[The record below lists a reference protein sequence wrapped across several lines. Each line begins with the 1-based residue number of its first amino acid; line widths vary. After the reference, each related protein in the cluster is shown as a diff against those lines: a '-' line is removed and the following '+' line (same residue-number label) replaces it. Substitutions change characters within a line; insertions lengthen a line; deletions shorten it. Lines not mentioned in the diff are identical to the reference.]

1 MYIKSRIVRLSIS
14 ALIVYISCL
23 VILFK
28 CDYSETL
35 FTKDTVEVAF
45 LLCIL
50 AAPISLTIIY
60 ALNRLFTDK
69 KDRLEKK
76 EAIKCFYKIMRILFV
91 IWLPLIIYKIF
102 TAKFT
107 MGI

>member
-1 MYIKSRIVRLSIS
+1 MYIKNKIVRLGIS
-14 ALIVYISCL
+14 ALIVYLSSL

-50 AAPISLTIIY
+50 VAPISLTIIY

-76 EAIKCFYKIMRILFV
+76 VSIKYFYKIMRILLV
-91 IWLPLIIYKIF
+91 LWLPLLIYKMF
-102 TAKFT
+102 TANFT